1 MKLAPPPDIVNR
13 KEEYEVEEIKKHR
26 KKCQAQFTPGVKVCK
41 VDLEMCRLVE

>member
-26 KKCQAQFTPGVKVCK
+26 KQG
-41 VDLEMCRLVE
+41 